1 MRRQPTERADYDS
14 PWKEFLT
21 VFFRE
26 FILLVLPELYAMI
39 DWTRPPQFLDN
50 ELRRLTPRS
59 ETGRLY
65 ADRLVKVWLKNG
77 QERAILIHIEAQSQ
91 FVVEIEAR
99 VFTYYARIWLEL
111 RLPIVSIVVYA
122 DKNPHW
128 RPDRYVQELPGTR
141 LDFQFHA
148 VKLLDLDEAMLTA
161 QAQNRNPAAFML
173 LAFRKAMETEQ
184 NVELRYEARKQLI
197 TLTIEYGYNADEQA
211 HLLRLMEWVLML
223 PEVLEQQVEKLVEEY
238 KREHGTT
245 FVSRLERRAIRE
257 GLEQGL
263 EQGIA
268 QGIAQGI
275 EQALEEVRDALMR
288 MLIRRFG
295 EEAESIRV
303 DIRQIRTLELLKPL
317 FESVLDATSLE
328 DYRAQVQDIL
338 AQQAKALENGQNHQA
353 KGQQSE

>member
-1 MRRQPTERADYDS
+1 MRRQPAERTDYDS

-65 ADRLVKVWLKNG
+65 TDRLVKVWLKNG
-77 QERAILIHIEAQSQ
+77 
-91 FVVEIEAR
+91 EAR

-128 RPDRYVQELPGTR
+128 RPERYVQELPGTR

-148 VKLLDLDEAMLTA
+148 VKLLDWDEATLIT
-161 QAQNRNPAAFML
+161 QAQNRNPAAIML

-184 NVELRYEARKQLI
+184 DVELRYEARKQLI
-197 TLTIEYGYNADEQA
+197 TLTMEYGYNADEQA

-238 KREHGTT
+238 KRERGTT

-263 EQGIA
+263 ERGLKQGLE
-268 QGIAQGI
+268 QGI
-275 EQALEEVRDALMR
+275 EQALDEMRDTLMR

-295 EEAESIRV
+295 EKAESVRA
-303 DIRQIRTLELLKPL
+303 DIKQIRAFELLKPL
-317 FESVLDATSLE
+317 FESVIDAPSLE
-328 DYRAQVQDIL
+328 DFRAQVQEVL

-353 KGQQSE
+353 NGRSSQ

>member
-1 MRRQPTERADYDS
+1 MRRQPAERADYDS

-65 ADRLVKVWLKNG
+65 TDRLVKVWLKNG
-77 QERAILIHIEAQSQ
+77 EARAILIHIEAQSQ

-128 RPDRYVQELPGTR
+128 RPERYVQELPGTR

-148 VKLLDLDEAMLTA
+148 VKLLDWDEATLIT
-161 QAQNRNPAAFML
+161 QAQNRNPAAIML

-184 NVELRYEARKQLI
+184 DVGLRYEARKQLI
-197 TLTIEYGYNADEQA
+197 TLTMGYGYNADEQA

-238 KREHGTT
+238 KRERGTT
-245 FVSRLERRAIRE
+245 FVSRLERRAIQEGLEQGLER

-263 EQGIA
+263 EQGLQQARTLMVNSIIRILRHRFGDQA
-268 QGIAQGI
+268 EFLRHELSGI
-275 EQALEEVRDALMR
+275 LSLDALDH
-288 MLIRRFG
+288 LH
-295 EEAESIRV
+295 AAA
-303 DIRQIRTLELLKPL
+303 
-317 FESVLDATSLE
+317 LDAPSLE
-328 DYRAQVQDIL
+328 DFRAEVQEAL
-338 AQQAKALENGQNHQA
+338 AQQAPTVENGQNHQA
-353 KGQQSE
+353 NGRSSQ